1 MIVFENKRNLELYM
15 YLDGRLKCMAA
26 DIENALKNENLMEY
40 SAQLAMVDGV
50 KRRMNGLYKV
60 VLKKELDEAEEDTA
74 EKKEDGLRS
83 VIRCRQ
89 CKYYHEAHYE
99 DPGDPPYIKHQC
111 KNKYGMPKYTVR
123 PDEDYCSRA
132 EKKEEGKDDL

>member
-1 MIVFENKRNLELYM
+1 MKIICPKCGELWRYEVTQYISRTVEFNKNGDRVGVSKEEIVQIGMPHCTNCGNTVVFEK
-15 YLDGRLKCMAA
+15 
-26 DIENALKNENLMEY
+26 DI
-40 SAQLAMVDGV
+40 
-50 KRRMNGLYKV
+50 
-60 VLKKELDEAEEDTA
+60 A

-83 VIRCRQ
+83 IIRCRQ

-99 DPGDPPYIKHQC
+99 APGDSPYIKHQC

-132 EKKEEGKDDL
+132 EKKEEGEG